1 MEKETREVLE
11 NVKTQLIEATRTMS
25 RDEREK
31 LYSAIHD
38 WAYGQ
43 YEEALIDGY
52 EQPDEE
58 EE

>member
-1 MEKETREVLE
+1 MEKETREVFE
-11 NVKTQLIEATRTMS
+11 NVKTQLSEATRTMS

-31 LYSAIHD
+31 LYSAFHD

-52 EQPDEE
+52 EQPDGEE
-58 EE
+58 E